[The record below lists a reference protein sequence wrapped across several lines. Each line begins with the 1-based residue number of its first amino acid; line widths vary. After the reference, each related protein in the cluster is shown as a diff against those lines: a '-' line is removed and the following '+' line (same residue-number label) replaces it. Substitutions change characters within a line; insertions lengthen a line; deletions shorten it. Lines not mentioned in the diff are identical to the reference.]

1 MDRNLSDYGS
11 SILTI
16 DLNTNP
22 NPMHVNPTHQSPAG
36 DEMTEEL
43 SRMKWENK
51 KLSDMLTILTRNY
64 NDLMQTRKRKAVDS
78 PSPGSSV
85 FGNDNDNDYSC
96 CDETSAGC
104 LPRVIKSNVSRVYVR
119 IDPSDTSL
127 VVKDGYGWRKYG
139 QKVTR
144 DNPSPRAYYKCSFA
158 PACPVKKKVR
168 AKKSQRPS
176 LLVATYEG
184 QHHHCRPSQAN
195 ISAVS
200 PAGGATGASIS
211 GQGTGST
218 ESFNFLDPLICSKIQ
233 KATAATES
241 SEMQQFLVE
250 KMASSLTRNP
260 AFTAAL
266 AAAITG
272 RILDEVMSEEN
283 KDVVSNS
290 RGFSV

>member
-1 MDRNLSDYGS
+1 MDRNLSGYDS
-11 SILTI
+11 RTLTI

-22 NPMHVNPTHQSPAG
+22 MHVNPTTHQSPG
-36 DEMTEEL
+36 DEVMEEL
-43 SRMKWENK
+43 NRMKLENK
-51 KLSDMLTILTRNY
+51 KLSDILTMVTRNY
-64 NDLMQTRKRKAVDS
+64 NDLMQTRKRKAVD
-78 PSPGSSV
+78 PPAGSSV
-85 FGNDNDNDYSC
+85 FGNDNDYSCHYYYSC

-104 LPRVIKSNVSRVYVR
+104 LPKVIKSNVSRVYVR
-119 IDPSDTSL
+119 IHPSDTTL

-158 PACPVKKKVR
+158 PACPVKKKPHT
-168 AKKSQRPS
+168 K
-176 LLVATYEG
+176 
-184 QHHHCRPSQAN
+184 
-195 ISAVS
+195 
-200 PAGGATGASIS
+200 
-211 GQGTGST
+211 
-218 ESFNFLDPLICSKIQ
+218 
-233 KATAATES
+233 AATTTTTTTTARLKPIFQPYHQQEEQPELQQPVPRFQAIAASES

-272 RILDEVMSEEN
+272 RMLDEVISEGN